1 MAFSLPQLSYRRL
14 RITVIVVLVVLIC
27 VPVVMAG
34 LSLFWIAE
42 GSITHEV
49 EDRLTSLA
57 SDQAARLTDWIEERE
72 FDLGAIG
79 HLTALNYWA
88 RQATQSD
95 PRAGDSL
102 AAILER
108 VRLVFGGR
116 YLRFGVFGNNG
127 LWQCPDTLTYP
138 RDAAVLAAIQ
148 AGMTYITTDHPYPSD
163 SGLPL
168 LSVYAPV
175 VDQDLS
181 RHAFL
186 VAAISPGP
194 LYQLLQH
201 SHAGMKLGVYLLDS
215 SGATLSR
222 TKDAMSVL
230 PKNCPLLRQR
240 GTKSRTTSGVVRCNA
255 EEGRSV
261 IGAYQNL
268 PRLGWTILVQR
279 DYGEVF
285 DGLNR
290 LRWVLWL
297 TMGIIFLLAV
307 GVSTMVANVTVRT
320 LERREVELRSTN
332 EQLITAD
339 RLASVGMMAASV
351 AHEINNPLTTI
362 KVLIH
367 SVREQTQPDDP
378 KNGDLGIVAGEIDKI
393 KALVLRFLQ
402 FARPREPEFSPVR
415 LDEILSRIASLM
427 RPQAQINGVDLTEQ
441 YDPQTSS
448 VRADGAQIGQVFVNI
463 LLNALEATPRGG
475 EIRITTAPAG
485 EGGIRVTI
493 WNSGPG
499 LPSELE
505 ERIFEPFFS
514 TKPTGTGLGLS
525 IARIIIDNHQGTLS
539 AQGHGENGT
548 TFTITLHGR
557 GKETDNAPRS
567 GR

>member
-1 MAFSLPQLSYRRL
+1 MPLSLPKMSYRRL
-14 RITVIVVLVVLIC
+14 RVTVIILLVVLIC
-27 VPVVMAG
+27 VPVVIAG
-34 LSLFWIAE
+34 LALFWIAE
-42 GSITHEV
+42 GAITHEV
-49 EDRLTSLA
+49 EDRLASLA
-57 SDQAARLTDWIEERE
+57 ADQAARLTDWVRERE

-79 HLTALNYWA
+79 HLTALNHWA
-88 RQATQSD
+88 RQADQGD
-95 PRAGDSL
+95 PRAVDSL
-102 AAILER
+102 AGVLER

-116 YLRFGVFGNNG
+116 YLWFAVFGNNG
-127 LWQCPDTLTYP
+127 VWRCPGTIASSSDP
-138 RDAAVLAAIQ
+138 RVLAAIQ
-148 AGMTYITTDHPYPSD
+148 AGMTYIATD
-163 SGLPL
+163 PL
-168 LSVYAPV
+168 QPGSSRSSLRIYAPV
-175 VDQDLS
+175 VDQDMS
-181 RHAFL
+181 RRAFL
-186 VAAISPGP
+186 LAAVSPEP
-194 LYQLLQH
+194 LYELLQDTH
-201 SHAGMKLGVYLLDS
+201 LGSRLNVYLMDS
-215 SGATLSR
+215 TGVVLNR
-222 TKDAMSVL
+222 TDQPIGDL
-230 PKNCPLLRQR
+230 RQNCPLLRR
-240 GTKSRTTSGVVRCNA
+240 SGTGSKAMSGVIRCVQGKARA
-255 EEGRSV
+255 E
-261 IGAYQNL
+261 IGAYQHL
-268 PRLGWTILVQR
+268 PRLGWTILVER

-307 GVSTMVANVTVRT
+307 GASAMVANVTVRT
-320 LERREVELRSTN
+320 LERRELELRTAN

-441 YDPQTSS
+441 YDPQAGP

-463 LLNALEATPRGG
+463 LLNAVEATPRGG

-539 AQGHGENGT
+539 AQGHGEKGT
-548 TFTITLHGR
+548 SFIITLHGR
-557 GKETDNAPRS
+557 GKETDNAPRF